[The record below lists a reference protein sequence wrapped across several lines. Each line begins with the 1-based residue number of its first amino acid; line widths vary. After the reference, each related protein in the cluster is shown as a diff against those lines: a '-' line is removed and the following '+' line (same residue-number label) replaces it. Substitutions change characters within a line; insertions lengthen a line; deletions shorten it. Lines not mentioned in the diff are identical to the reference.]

1 MRLLF
6 DSSSIINLCARG
18 KIDELLEG
26 VTLSLAFY
34 EVGNAVWKQVHIH
47 EALTQEE
54 GGRALDAIVELL
66 NRMGVILVEDASA
79 VLDIAVGEGL
89 TYYDASYL
97 HAAIREDATLVTD
110 DETLNHVAG
119 KYVQTMTSGEL
130 NRF

>member
-1 MRLLF
+1 MKFLF
-6 DSSSIINLCARG
+6 DSSSIINLCARE
-18 KIDELLEG
+18 KIEELLEG

-34 EVGNAVWKQVHIH
+34 EIGNAVWKQVHLH
-47 EALTQEE
+47 KALTQEE

-66 NRMGVILVEDASA
+66 KKMGEIRIEDASA
-79 VLDIAVGEGL
+79 VLSIAVGEGL

-130 NRF
+130 S